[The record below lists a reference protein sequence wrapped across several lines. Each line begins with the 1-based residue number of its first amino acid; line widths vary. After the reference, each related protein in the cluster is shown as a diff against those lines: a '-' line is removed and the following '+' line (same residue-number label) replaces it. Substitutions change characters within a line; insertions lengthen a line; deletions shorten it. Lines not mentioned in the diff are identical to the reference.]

1 MKANKNTVLIGEKV
15 ILVPYQCN
23 HIPVHKLESTDCHH
37 DWKSGYL
44 LQKCH
49 TWISWML
56 NKEPRQL
63 TVSELLTLKEEYDM
77 QCMCVLY
84 YKQMNVKWQLDKDKL
99 TFIILLVST

>member
-1 MKANKNTVLIGEKV
+1 
-15 ILVPYQCN
+15 
-23 HIPVHKLESTDCHH
+23 
-37 DWKSGYL
+37 
-44 LQKCH
+44 
-49 TWISWML
+49 ML

>member
-44 LQKCH
+44 LNW
-49 TWISWML
+49 TAEMSYMD
-56 NKEPRQL
+56 
-63 TVSELLTLKEEYDM
+63 TMDA
-77 QCMCVLY
+77 
-84 YKQMNVKWQLDKDKL
+84 
-99 TFIILLVST
+99 